1 MTATATLL
9 KHHTTAVNDGVVDPM
24 LPQTAVIKRIQYETL
39 DTATYSL
46 AFTDPDVAK
55 RYRFLPGQFN
65 MLYLPGIGEVA
76 ISISSD
82 PGQPEA
88 LLHTIREAGNVT
100 GAIARLKK
108 GDLIG
113 VRGPYGSAWPV
124 DKAKNNNLI
133 FVSGGIGLA
142 PLRPA
147 IYHVINHRERYKQ
160 VTILVGA
167 RSPADLL
174 YPEEYAVW
182 REHDID
188 VVVTV
193 DRADDSWRGQVGV
206 VPMMFYKL
214 RPDPR
219 RTVVFSCGP
228 EIMMRFVIYEALA
241 RRIPKRCIYLS
252 LERNMKCA
260 VGFCGHCQYGPFFLC
275 KEGPVLSFDRVE
287 PFFSVEEF

>member
-1 MTATATLL
+1 MTTTATTAQVG
-9 KHHTTAVNDGVVDPM
+9 TTAITRPADPM
-24 LPQTAVIKRIQYETL
+24 VPFTAIIKGIQR
-39 DTATYSL
+39 DTGDIATYHL
-46 AFTDPDVAK
+46 AFADPAVAAG
-55 RYRFLPGQFN
+55 YRFLPGQFN
-65 MLYLPGIGEVA
+65 MLHLPGIGEVA

-82 PGQPEA
+82 PAHPET

-124 DKAKNNNLI
+124 EEAEGNDLI
-133 FVSGGIGLA
+133 FVSGGLGLP

-147 IYHVINHRERYKQ
+147 IYHVARHRQRYGQ
-160 VTILVGA
+160 VIVLAGA

-174 YPEEYAVW
+174 FPDEYDVW
-182 REHDID
+182 REKDIE
-188 VVVTV
+188 VIVTV
-193 DRADDSWRGQVGV
+193 DRADDNWRGHVGV

-219 RTVVFSCGP
+219 KTIVFTCGP

-241 RRIPKRCIYLS
+241 RRIPKERIYLS

-260 VGFCGHCQYGPFFLC
+260 IGFCGHCQFGPFFLC
-275 KEGPVLSFDRVE
+275 KEGPVLSFDRLE
-287 PFFSVEEF
+287 PFFGVEEF